1 MRWLFLLLLVLNI
14 GYLAWE
20 LQRER
25 PRAVHTTALPAGVER
40 IVLLHELE
48 SGKAEKEDIAQPDTA
63 PDMQQAQVKLSEDD
77 STQLQQAD
85 AGQLQAMPAQAAV
98 AANVSADIETMA
110 ESQVPARPEAP
121 ADRPEVTPEVTPE
134 VSSEERP
141 AVDLCYTLGP
151 FSEMQTLRLVTR
163 EIKDYVVEASFRS
176 REEQEQSM
184 FRVFIKPVGSKKEAK
199 ALIKELVSNNIRDY
213 FIITDGPNKN
223 GISLGYFSSKR
234 RAYSHADRVR
244 KLGFDVIVEPVF
256 RTYTIYWLD
265 YRIKSGNKIPQQIFD
280 DHLENTAQRLS
291 RTCG

>member
-1 MRWLFLLLLVLNI
+1 MRWLFLLLLVLNV
-14 GYLAWE
+14 GYVAWE
-20 LQRER
+20 LERER
-25 PRAVHTTALPAGVER
+25 PKAVHTAALPTGVER
-40 IVLLHELE
+40 IVLLHEVE
-48 SGKAEKEDIAQPDTA
+48 SGKAEKEVVAQPVTA
-63 PDMQQAQVKLSEDD
+63 PDTQQARIKPSEDD
-77 STQLQQAD
+77 STQPQQAEV
-85 AGQLQAMPAQAAV
+85 GQTQAMPAPVAV
-98 AANVSADIETMA
+98 AADVSADIETVA
-110 ESQVPARPEAP
+110 ESQGPAQPEAP
-121 ADRPEVTPEVTPE
+121 ADRPEATPEE
-134 VSSEERP
+134 RSE
-141 AVDLCYTLGP
+141 VDLCYTLGP

-184 FRVFIKPVGSKKEAK
+184 FRVFLKPVGSKQEAR

-265 YRIKSGNKIPQQIFD
+265 YRIKSGNEIPQQIFD
-280 DHLENTAQRLS
+280 DHLENSAQRLS
-291 RTCG
+291 RTCS

>member
-1 MRWLFLLLLVLNI
+1 MRWLFLLLLVLNV
-14 GYLAWE
+14 GYVAWE
-20 LQRER
+20 LERER
-25 PRAVHTTALPAGVER
+25 PKAVHTAALPTGVER
-40 IVLLHELE
+40 IVLLHEVE
-48 SGKAEKEDIAQPDTA
+48 SGKAEKEVVAQPATA
-63 PDMQQAQVKLSEDD
+63 PDTQQARIKPSEDD
-77 STQLQQAD
+77 STQPQQAQV
-85 AGQLQAMPAQAAV
+85 GQTQAMPAPV
-98 AANVSADIETMA
+98 AADVSADIETVA
-110 ESQVPARPEAP
+110 ENQGPAQPEAP
-121 ADRPEVTPEVTPE
+121 ADRPEVTPEATP
-134 VSSEERP
+134 EERP
-141 AVDLCYTLGP
+141 EVDLCYTLGP

-184 FRVFIKPVGSKKEAK
+184 FRVFLKPVGSKQEAK

-265 YRIKSGNKIPQQIFD
+265 YRIKSGNEIPQQIFD
-280 DHLENTAQRLS
+280 DHLENSAQRLS
-291 RTCG
+291 RTCS

>member
-1 MRWLFLLLLVLNI
+1 MRWLFLLLLVLNV
-14 GYLAWE
+14 GYVAWE
-20 LQRER
+20 LERER
-25 PRAVHTTALPAGVER
+25 PKAVHTTALPTGVER

-48 SGKAEKEDIAQPDTA
+48 SRKAEEGDIAQPATT
-63 PDMQQAQVKLSEDD
+63 PDKQQALIKPSEDD
-77 STQLQQAD
+77 STKPQQAE
-85 AGQLQAMPAQAAV
+85 AGQTQAMPTQVAV
-98 AANVSADIETMA
+98 AADVSADMETMA
-110 ESQVPARPEAP
+110 ESRGPARPEAP
-121 ADRPEVTPEVTPE
+121 ADRPEVA
-134 VSSEERP
+134 SEESS

-184 FRVFIKPVGSKKEAK
+184 FRVFLKPVGSKQEAK

-234 RAYSHADRVR
+234 RAYGHADRVR

-256 RTYTIYWLD
+256 RSYTIYWLD
-265 YRIKSGNKIPQQIFD
+265 YRIRSGNEIPQQIFD
-280 DHLENTAQRLS
+280 DHLENSAQRLS